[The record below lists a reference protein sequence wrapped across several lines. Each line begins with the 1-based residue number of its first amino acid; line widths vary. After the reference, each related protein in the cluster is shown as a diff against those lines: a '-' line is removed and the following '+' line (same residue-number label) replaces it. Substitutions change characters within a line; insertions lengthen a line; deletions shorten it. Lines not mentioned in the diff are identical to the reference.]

1 MIQSM
6 PTPLQVDIITIF
18 PEMLSGFIG
27 ASMLKRAAQMQAVNF
42 NLVNLR
48 DYTTDRHRTVDDRP
62 YGGGPGM
69 IMKPEPFFKA
79 VAALRTPDA
88 RVVMLSPQGKTFNQ
102 TIARDLAGARHMILI
117 CGHYEGFD
125 ERISTIC
132 DEEISIGD
140 YVLTG
145 GELPSMVIADSV
157 VRLLP
162 GVIEEESHE
171 IDSFNENLLD
181 YPTYTKPRNY
191 RGMKVPEVLLSGDHK
206 KIDEWRKEQRLLVTK
221 EKRPDLLR
229 KKLILKK
236 GGMKKSGFKISMDD
250 VKNIKVTEIKEDK
263 KDVVEEKETPKNVTK
278 KENKNVVYKLSLEEK
293 LVAITIF
300 DPKKLEGYKLKGRN
314 KDGDI
319 TKILIVKTSFASKVA
334 MKNIRK
340 KIDILNYRLNM
351 ALQTDDNEATS
362 RVLGESEMLKSM
374 IIKVYSNFLS
384 KEALDFVIQNINKLV
399 NEFVKNKSIRNSV
412 LNERY

>member
-1 MIQSM
+1 
-6 PTPLQVDIITIF
+6 
-18 PEMLSGFIG
+18 
-27 ASMLKRAAQMQAVNF
+27 
-42 NLVNLR
+42 
-48 DYTTDRHRTVDDRP
+48 
-62 YGGGPGM
+62 
-69 IMKPEPFFKA
+69 
-79 VAALRTPDA
+79 
-88 RVVMLSPQGKTFNQ
+88 
-102 TIARDLAGARHMILI
+102 
-117 CGHYEGFD
+117 
-125 ERISTIC
+125 
-132 DEEISIGD
+132 
-140 YVLTG
+140 
-145 GELPSMVIADSV
+145 MVIADSV

-191 RGMKVPEVLLSGDHK
+191 KGMKVPEVLLSGDHK

-229 KKLILKK
+229 KKMILKK

-250 VKNIKVTEIKEDK
+250 VKNIKVTEIKEDE
-263 KDVVEEKETPKNVTK
+263 KDTLEEKETQKKVTK
-278 KENKNVVYKLSLEEK
+278 KETKKETKNTVYKLSLEEK
-293 LVAITIF
+293 LVAITVF

>member
-1 MIQSM
+1 MKI
-6 PTPLQVDIITIF
+6 DILTLF
-18 PEMLSGFIG
+18 PEMFDGFKNESII
-27 ASMLKRAAQMQAVNF
+27 KRAIDSKKVEINTCNF
-42 NLVNLR
+42 R
-48 DYTTDRHRTVDDRP
+48 DFAKNKHKKVDDTP
-62 YGGGPGM
+62 YGGGAGM
-69 IMKPEPFFKA
+69 VLMCQPIYDA
-79 VAALRTPDA
+79 VESLKTDKSK
-88 RVVMLSPQGKTFNQ
+88 VILLSPQGKPYTQKKAYELSKEEHLIF
-102 TIARDLAGARHMILI
+102 I

-125 ERISTIC
+125 ERISSLC

-145 GELPSMVIADSV
+145 GELPSMVITDSV

-191 RGMKVPEVLLSGDHK
+191 KGMKVPEVLLSGDHK

-229 KKLILKK
+229 KKMILKK

-250 VKNIKVTEIKEDK
+250 VKNIKVTEIKEDE
-263 KDVVEEKETPKNVTK
+263 KDALEEKKTQKKVTK
-278 KENKNVVYKLSLEEK
+278 KETKKETKNTVYKLSLEEK

-351 ALQTDDNEATS
+351 ALQTDNNDATS

-399 NEFVKNKSIRNSV
+399 NEFVKNKSLRNSV
-412 LNERY
+412 LNGRY

>member
-1 MIQSM
+1 MKI
-6 PTPLQVDIITIF
+6 DILTLF
-18 PEMLSGFIG
+18 PEMFYRFKNESIIKI
-27 ASMLKRAAQMQAVNF
+27 AIESKKVEINTCNF
-42 NLVNLR
+42 R
-48 DYTTDRHRTVDDRP
+48 DFAKNKHKKVDDTP
-62 YGGGPGM
+62 YGGGAGM
-69 IMKPEPFFKA
+69 VLMCQPIYDA
-79 VAALRTPDA
+79 VESLKTDKSK
-88 RVVMLSPQGKTFNQ
+88 VIMLSPQGKPYTQKKAYELSKEEHLIF
-102 TIARDLAGARHMILI
+102 I

-125 ERISTIC
+125 ERISSLC

-145 GELPSMVIADSV
+145 GELPSMVITDSV

-191 RGMKVPEVLLSGDHK
+191 KGMKVPEVLLSGDHK

-263 KDVVEEKETPKNVTK
+263 KDTLEEKETQKKVTK
-278 KENKNVVYKLSLEEK
+278 KETKKETKNTVYKLSLEEK
-293 LVAITIF
+293 LVAITVF

>member
-1 MIQSM
+1 MKI
-6 PTPLQVDIITIF
+6 DILTLF
-18 PEMLSGFIG
+18 PEMFDGFKNESII
-27 ASMLKRAAQMQAVNF
+27 KRAIDSKKVEINTCNF
-42 NLVNLR
+42 R
-48 DYTTDRHRTVDDRP
+48 DFAKNKHKKVDDTP
-62 YGGGPGM
+62 YGGGAGM
-69 IMKPEPFFKA
+69 VLMCQPIYDA
-79 VAALRTPDA
+79 VESLKTDKSK
-88 RVVMLSPQGKTFNQ
+88 VILLSPQGKPYTQKKAYELSKEEHLIF
-102 TIARDLAGARHMILI
+102 I

-125 ERISTIC
+125 ERIGTLC

-145 GELPSMVIADSV
+145 GELPSMVITDSV

-191 RGMKVPEVLLSGDHK
+191 KGMKVPEVLLSGDHK
-206 KIDEWRKEQRLLVTK
+206 RIDEWRKEQRLLVTK

-229 KKLILKK
+229 RKMILKK

-263 KDVVEEKETPKNVTK
+263 KDAAGEKETPKKVTK
-278 KENKNVVYKLSLEEK
+278 KETKKETKNTVYKLSLEEK

-351 ALQTDDNEATS
+351 ALQTDNNDATS

-412 LNERY
+412 LNGRY

>member
-1 MIQSM
+1 MKI
-6 PTPLQVDIITIF
+6 DILTLF
-18 PEMLSGFIG
+18 PEMFDGFKNESII
-27 ASMLKRAAQMQAVNF
+27 KRAIESKKVEINTCNF
-42 NLVNLR
+42 R
-48 DYTTDRHRTVDDRP
+48 DFAKNKHKKVDDTP
-62 YGGGPGM
+62 YGGGAGM
-69 IMKPEPFFKA
+69 VLMCQPIYDA
-79 VAALRTPDA
+79 VESLKTDKSK
-88 RVVMLSPQGKTFNQ
+88 VIMLSPQGKPYTQKKAYELSKEEHLIF
-102 TIARDLAGARHMILI
+102 I

-125 ERISTIC
+125 ERISSLC

-145 GELPSMVIADSV
+145 GELPSMVITDSV

-191 RGMKVPEVLLSGDHK
+191 KGMKVPEVLLSGDHK

-250 VKNIKVTEIKEDK
+250 VKNIKVTEIKEDE
-263 KDVVEEKETPKNVTK
+263 KDTLEEKETQKKVTK
-278 KENKNVVYKLSLEEK
+278 KETKKETKNTVYKLSLEEK
-293 LVAITIF
+293 LVAITVF